1 MGKINWGRVFLCG
14 LLMGVVWGVLHAI
27 ALPLVG
33 RDFLAALPGG
43 HDIPPTLPGGHH
55 IPGTS
60 AGLRGIL
67 MITPLALGIWTMW
80 LYAAIRPRYGPGP
93 KTAAVAGF
101 ALWVIGSWVDAVWA
115 SLGFIPPR
123 VLVAPVASDLPVII
137 VAAMVGAWP
146 YRE

>member
-1 MGKINWGRVFLCG
+1 MGKINWGRVVLCG
-14 LLMGVVWGVLHAI
+14 FLTGVVWGVLFAI

-43 HDIPPTLPGGHH
+43 HH

-60 AGLRGIL
+60 AGLRAIV
-67 MITPLALGIWTMW
+67 MITPLALGISTMW

-101 ALWVIGSWVDAVWA
+101 ALWFIGSWADAFWA
-115 SLGFIPPR
+115 ALGAVPLG
-123 VLVAPVASDLPVII
+123 VLVGPVAANLPIAV
-137 VAAMVGAWP
+137 VAAVAGAWL
-146 YRE
+146 YKE